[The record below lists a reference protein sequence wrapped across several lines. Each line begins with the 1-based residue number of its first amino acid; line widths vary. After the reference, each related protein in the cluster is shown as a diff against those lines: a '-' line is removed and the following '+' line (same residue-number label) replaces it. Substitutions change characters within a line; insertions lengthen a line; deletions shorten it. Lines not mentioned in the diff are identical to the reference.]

1 MFIIIGKTKQIY
13 RSPISFTD
21 HKNPDKGERKMQIE
35 KMLAHNE
42 QFVANKDYIQYETDS
57 IPNKRMVVFTCMESR
72 LVELL
77 PKALN
82 IQNGDVKMVKN
93 AGAIIRKSF
102 DSIIKSI
109 LVAVYKLK
117 AEEIVVIGHHDC
129 GMSCVNT
136 NELMEMMKSEGISDE
151 TFKALEYSGIDFH
164 KEFHGFETVEESIA
178 QSVDI
183 IREHPLLPA
192 NVLVHGLVIDPHTG
206 KVDVVSID
214 EKYENC

>member
-1 MFIIIGKTKQIY
+1 MMRI
-13 RSPISFTD
+13 
-21 HKNPDKGERKMQIE
+21 H
-35 KMLAHNE
+35 KMLEYNK
-42 QFVANKDYIQYETDS
+42 QFVANKNYVPFLSDS
-57 IPNKRMVVFTCMESR
+57 VPRKKMVIFTCMESR

-109 LVAVYKLK
+109 LVAVYKLE
-117 AEEIVVIGHHDC
+117 AEEVVVVGHHDC
-129 GMSCVNT
+129 GMSHIDT
-136 NELMEMMKSEGISDE
+136 EDLMEKMKEEGISND
-151 TFKALEYSGIDFH
+151 TFKTLDYSGIDFH
-164 KEFHGFETVEESIA
+164 QEFHGFKTVEESIA

-183 IREHPLLPA
+183 IRDHPLLPPY
-192 NVLVHGLVIDPHTG
+192 VLVHGLVIDPNTG

-214 EKYENC
+214 EKKEVDMANPK